1 MKIEKGATYSW
12 VTVKDDGC
20 GFDNK
25 KVSRSS
31 SGLGLRLISSL
42 VQSSLKGE
50 LFIETGKERRRKW
63 RRLVRVLTFLTFRAS
78 KIKFY
83 LNYCRKQFM

>member
-1 MKIEKGATYSW
+1 MPVYNKRGILLLPK
-12 VTVKDDGC
+12 VIVLNPKDGC

-50 LFIETGKERRRKW
+50 LFIETGESGTG
-63 RRLVRVLTFLTFRAS
+63 VRFSFLTPE
-78 KIKFY
+78 
-83 LNYCRKQFM
+83 Q